1 MIKNNNKNKNKSEN
15 SKKTT
20 TTTTTTTPKQY
31 PTTPSQKIKQ
41 ENLQKHSIYYLI
53 QKAK

>member
-1 MIKNNNKNKNKSEN
+1 MIKNNNNKNKSEN
-15 SKKTT
+15 SKKA
-20 TTTTTTTPKQY
+20 TTPKQY

>member
-1 MIKNNNKNKNKSEN
+1 MIKNNNNNKNKSEN
-15 SKKTT
+15 SKK
-20 TTTTTTTPKQY
+20 TTTTTTPKQY